1 MMTEMMSRMTTR
13 PHVIPMIVRLVLSSV
28 SRMLAF
34 LFSVSGQQPR
44 LSRRKPK
51 RKERKKRKKDV
62 ASANHQ
68 RTLAAIL
75 VPGVNTVLHA
85 VADEG
90 VVDAHVA
97 VAEEGVSFTWS

>member
-34 LFSVSGQQPR
+34 LFSVSGQQAR
-44 LSRRKPK
+44 LSRQKPK
-51 RKERKKRKKDV
+51 RKKRKKDV